1 MTRPRLLLAVVALA
15 GGLAWLVERLVVT
28 DAEAVEAALER
39 AAADASRGAWDAV
52 ADAFDD
58 TYLSG
63 GRDKAAFLAWA
74 RAQWNRAALR
84 AITVDVL
91 DVRVE
96 GDRAAARVEARLQ
109 PYAQR
114 VPGSVDLERRDGAWR
129 IVRVAPDETVF
140 FGR

>member
-1 MTRPRLLLAVVALA
+1 MTRPRLLLAAVALV

-28 DAEAVEAALER
+28 DAEAVEAVLDR
-39 AAADASRGAWDAV
+39 AASDASRGAWDAV
-52 ADAFDD
+52 ADALDD
-58 TYLSG
+58 GFREG
-63 GRDKAAFLAWA
+63 GRDRAAFVAWA
-74 RAQWNRAALR
+74 RAQWTRASLR

-96 GDRAAARVEARLQ
+96 GDRAAARVDARLQ

-114 VPGSVDLERRDGAWR
+114 VPGTVELERRDGAWR
-129 IVRVAPDETVF
+129 IVRLAPDSAVF

>member
-1 MTRPRLLLAVVALA
+1 LTRPRLLLAAVALV

-28 DAEAVEAALER
+28 DAEAVEAVLER

-52 ADAFDD
+52 ADALDEGFRE
-58 TYLSG
+58 G
-63 GRDKAAFLAWA
+63 GRDGAAFVAWA
-74 RAQWNRAALR
+74 RAQWTRAALR

-96 GDRAAARVEARLQ
+96 GDRAAARVDARLQ

-114 VPGSVDLERRDGAWR
+114 VPGTVELERRDGTWR
-129 IVRVAPDETVF
+129 IVRIAPDSAMF

>member
-1 MTRPRLLLAVVALA
+1 VTRTRLVFAAVALV
-15 GGLAWLVERLVVT
+15 GGLAWLVERVVVT
-28 DAEAVEAALER
+28 DAEAVEAVLER
-39 AAADASRGAWDAV
+39 AADDASRGAWDAV

-58 TYLSG
+58 EYQAN

-74 RAQWNRAALR
+74 KAQWTRAALR

-96 GDRAAARVEARLQ
+96 GERAVARVDARVQ

-114 VPGSVDLERRDGAWR
+114 VPGTVDLERRDGAWR
-129 IVRVAPDETVF
+129 IVRLSPDSTVF